1 MIILTLFTSTSGTV
15 RHYGLQITPKSS
27 NDSMKYYRYY
37 YYEEGGTALRPDF
50 ILLLLFH
57 YYYLLYNGLHI
68 FYLEKFYSQRKRII
82 PLNYKERSN

>member
-15 RHYGLQITPKSS
+15 RHYGLQITPKS
-27 NDSMKYYRYY
+27 
-37 YYEEGGTALRPDF
+37 LRPDF